1 MLVISLDQKV
11 TVSYFDDGHGEWHHE
26 STTVE
31 DLLCESID
39 EDVYTISF
47 RIDDKEM
54 EDTNEKE
61 F

>member
-1 MLVISLDQKV
+1 MWVINLDQKV

-39 EDVYTISF
+39 EDIYTLSF

-54 EDTNEKE
+54 EDK
-61 F
+61 